1 VDFVSCG
8 ALDSRERQK
17 YASNGAE
24 IDATQTTKTT
34 TFSNRLDVGWGGRT
48 RTSEWRNQKSPE
60 RFDLTKLFSQLM
72 VKARMSHQRVMSNF
86 PTAPVGGVRRNQAM
100 TENALP
106 SPAAVR
112 MRLHRDRRRKSFAV

>member
-1 VDFVSCG
+1 MEWAQFAGVSE
-8 ALDSRERQK
+8 ALP
-17 YASNGAE
+17 E
-24 IDATQTTKTT
+24 ITLETGLA
-34 TFSNRLDVGWGGRT
+34 GWGGRT